1 MSSSIYSLCPVIPYL
16 CFQDEPLLALTLF
29 KVQVLLCFYAA
40 ALARACPQPC
50 PSTVSAKS
58 NLTPGCLTWIPLG
71 LPEQGVVIL
80 QLE

>member
-1 MSSSIYSLCPVIPYL
+1 MEVASK
-16 CFQDEPLLALTLF
+16 PLLCVLGKDHKADEEPGPTYKGHSRQRPSQTLG
-29 KVQVLLCFYAA
+29 C
-40 ALARACPQPC
+40 
-50 PSTVSAKS
+50 STVSAKS